1 MNETPTN
8 QTPETPEL
16 ALRADDP
23 STGAPTQPTGSVP
36 PQYAPPPYQQAL
48 YPPQAPPPLPASLPR
63 RGPMGGS
70 IVGPILLIGA
80 GVLFLLNNLGIV
92 DWAVWGGLWRLWPLA
107 LVAVGLDLLFG
118 RRRPWLSTL
127 IVLLLLAASIG
138 LLFYTGFGSG
148 GKLNTYN
155 LNFPIA
161 GAKSASVDISFGT
174 GDLTIDSRANSQDL
188 ATGSLEYYSDNGAP
202 NVRLDRNTDSTDLT
216 IRSNEGF
223 HFGFFNIGSV
233 RAPHW
238 DIHLNPALPTTLKV
252 DLGAGNTVLNL
263 SDIKL
268 LGLTVDGGAGNA
280 SVTFPAVTQPTV
292 STIDGGVGNLTLHIP
307 KGTEARITIDSGI
320 GNVHIDSRFAK
331 QSSGPDVFV
340 SDPDVYVTA
349 GYDATPDSLDLRV
362 GAGVGNIDIT
372 P

>member
-8 QTPETPEL
+8 RTSETPEM
-16 ALRADDP
+16 ARRVDDP

-36 PQYAPPPYQQAL
+36 PQYAPPPPYQQAP
-48 YPPQAPPPLPASLPR
+48 YPPQAAPPPPASLPR
-63 RGPMGGS
+63 RAPLGGS

-107 LVAVGLDLLFG
+107 LVAIGLDLLFG

-127 IVLLLLAASIG
+127 IVLLLLAASLG

-148 GKLNTYN
+148 GKLNTYD
-155 LNFPIA
+155 LNVPVA
-161 GAKSASVDISFGT
+161 GAKTANVDINFGT
-174 GDLTIDSRANSQDL
+174 GDLNLDSRAGSEDL

-202 NVRLDRNTDSTDLT
+202 SVRLDPNTDSTDLS
-216 IRSNEGF
+216 IRSNESF
-223 HFGFFNIGSV
+223 HFGLFNMGSA

-238 DIHLNPALPTTLKV
+238 DVHLNPALPTNLKV

-280 SVTFPAVTQPTV
+280 SVTFPAVTQTTV

-307 KGTEARITIDSGI
+307 KGTEARITVDSGI
-320 GNVHIDSRFAK
+320 GNVHVDSRFVK
-331 QSSGPDVFV
+331 LG
-340 SDPDVYVTA
+340 SDPDVYITA
-349 GYDATPDSLDLRV
+349 GYDATPDRLDLRV
-362 GAGVGNIDIT
+362 DAGVGNIDVT

>member
-16 ALRADDP
+16 ARRADNP

-36 PQYAPPPYQQAL
+36 PQYAPSPPPYQQAP
-48 YPPQAPPPLPASLPR
+48 YPSQAPSPPPASLPR
-63 RGPMGGS
+63 RAPLGGS

-107 LVAVGLDLLFG
+107 LVAIGLDLLFG

-127 IVLLLLAASIG
+127 IVLLLLAASVG

-148 GKLNTYN
+148 GKLNTYD
-155 LNFPIA
+155 LNVHLL
-161 GAKSASVDISFGT
+161 GDKSAVIDINSGT
-174 GDLTIDSRANSQDL
+174 GDLTVDGQAGSVDL

-202 NVRLDRNTDSTDLT
+202 SVRLDRNTDSTDLT

-223 HFGFFNIGSV
+223 HLGFFNIGSG
-233 RAPHW
+233 RAPRW
-238 DIHLNPALPTTLKV
+238 DVHLNSTLPTTLKV
-252 DLGAGNTVLNL
+252 GLGAGNTTLNL
-263 SDIKL
+263 SDIRL

-280 SVTFPAVTQPTV
+280 SISFPAVTQPTI

-307 KGTEARITIDSGI
+307 KGTEARVTVDSGI
-320 GNVHIDSRFAK
+320 GNVHVDSRFAK
-331 QSSGPDVFV
+331 QSSGPDV
-340 SDPDVYVTA
+340 YITA
-349 GYDATPDSLDLRV
+349 GYDATPNRLDLKV
-362 GAGVGNIDIT
+362 DAGVGNIDIT